1 MYLKSLNLTR
11 KRKIRRPP
19 SVMQLV
25 YLKIFLGIKIRLT
38 SKKNIESKA
47 FGQMYYSHQN
57 EHIMFIK
64 IVVARYI

>member
-1 MYLKSLNLTR
+1 
-11 KRKIRRPP
+11 
-19 SVMQLV
+19 MQLV